1 MSPELFDWL
10 ARGLTQA
17 SYWQMALYFL
27 VVTQL
32 TIMTTT
38 LYLHRSAAHRGVDF
52 HPVLTHFFRFWAW
65 LTTAMV
71 TKEWTAVHRKHH
83 AKCETEEDPHSPR
96 FQGIHQ
102 VLWRGVELYQE
113 ARLDKDMLEKYG
125 KGSPDDWI
133 ERKLYTPRAVF
144 GPILMLAINLGLFGL
159 PGVAMW
165 ALQMAW
171 IPFWAAG
178 VINGLGHWWGYRN
191 FDTADTATNLTPWAF
206 WVGGEELHNNHH
218 AFPSSAKFALR
229 KYEFDIGWTVIR
241 GLQALGLA
249 KVLRVAPELDVRP
262 NIHVPDADTMRAV
275 MAHRWQ
281 VATDYFQMVLKPH
294 LQAEAKDLPGRL
306 RRAFRSEGKWLSE
319 DNRAK
324 FSAWIAER
332 PNTARLMEFR
342 ARLLGIYELKSAEAE
357 AKMEALRAWCAEAE
371 ASGIR
376 TLEEFSARLKGYSM
390 VPARA

>member
-1 MSPELFDWL
+1 MFPEFLDWL

-17 SYWQMALYFL
+17 SYWQMAAYFL

-71 TKEWTAVHRKHH
+71 TREWTAVHRKHH
-83 AKCETEEDPHSPR
+83 AKCETAEDPHSPR
-96 FQGIHQ
+96 FQGINQ

-133 ERKLYTPRAVF
+133 ERKLYTRMPTL
-144 GPILMLAINLGLFGL
+144 GPVTMLVINLALFGI
-159 PGVAMW
+159 PGIAIW

-241 GLQALGLA
+241 GLQAVGLA

-262 NIHVPDADTMRAV
+262 NIQVPDTETMRAM

-281 VATDYFQMVLKPH
+281 VATDYYKFVLKPH
-294 LQAEAKDLPGRL
+294 LQSEAADLPGRL
-306 RRAFRSEGKWLSE
+306 RRAFRSEGKWLSDDKRE
-319 DNRAK
+319 RFN
-324 FSAWIAER
+324 AWIAER

-342 ARLLGIYELKSAEAE
+342 ARLLAIYEIKSAEAG

-376 TLEEFSARLKGYSM
+376 QLEEFSQRLKGYSM

>member
-1 MSPELFDWL
+1 MSPDFLDWL
-10 ARGLTQA
+10 ARGFTQA
-17 SYWQMALYFL
+17 SFWQMAGYFL

-52 HPVLTHFFRFWAW
+52 HPVLAHFFRFWAW

-83 AKCETEEDPHSPR
+83 AKCETAEDPHSPR

-133 ERKLYTPRAVF
+133 ERKLYTRAPSL
-144 GPILMLAINLGLFGL
+144 GPSLMLFINLALFGI
-159 PGVAMW
+159 PGIAIW

-241 GLQALGLA
+241 GLQAVGLA

-262 NIHVPDADTMRAV
+262 NIQVPDADTMRAV

-281 VATDYFQMVLKPH
+281 VATDYYKLVLKPH
-294 LQAEAKDLPGRL
+294 LQTEAKDLPGRL
-306 RRAFRSEGKWLSE
+306 RRAFRSEGKWLSDDKRE
-319 DNRAK
+319 RFN
-324 FSAWIAER
+324 AWIAER
-332 PNTARLMEFR
+332 PNTQ
-342 ARLLGIYELKSAEAE
+342 RLLDFRQRLLAIYELRSAEAE
-357 AKMEALRAWCAEAE
+357 AKMLALRAWCAEAE

-376 TLEEFSARLKGYSM
+376 QLEEFSQRLKGYSM

>member
-1 MSPELFDWL
+1 MSLDLFDWL
-10 ARGLTQA
+10 ARGFTQA
-17 SYWQMALYFL
+17 SYWQMAVYFL

-32 TIMTTT
+32 TMMSTT

-52 HPVLTHFFRFWAW
+52 HPVVAHWFRFWSW

-83 AKCETEEDPHSPR
+83 AKCETAEDPHSPR
-96 FQGIHQ
+96 FQGIQ
-102 VLWRGVELYQE
+102 RVLWRGVELYQS

-125 KGSPDDWI
+125 KGSPDDFI
-133 ERKLYTPRAVF
+133 ERAVYSRVPF
-144 GPILMLAINLGLFGL
+144 MGPVLMLAIDVALFGI
-159 PGVAMW
+159 PGVAIW

-191 FDTADTATNLTPWAF
+191 FDTADTATNLTPWGV
-206 WVGGEELHNNHH
+206 WIGGEELHNNHH

-229 KYEFDIGWTVIR
+229 KYEFDIGWAVIS
-241 GLQALGLA
+241 GLRALGLA

-262 NIHVPDADTMRAV
+262 NIQVPDADTMRAV

-281 VATDYFQMVLKPH
+281 VATDYFQIVLKPH
-294 LQAEAKDLPGRL
+294 LKAEAADLPRRL
-306 RRAFRSEGKWLSE
+306 RRAFRSEGKWLDE
-319 DNRAK
+319 AHRAR

-342 ARLLGIYELKSAEAE
+342 ARLLAIYEIKSAAAE

-371 ASGIR
+371 ASGVR
-376 TLEEFSARLKGYSM
+376 QLEEFSARLKGYSM